1 MLPAR
6 TPVELVCWLSRQGPA
21 GQQAARVREAFAN
34 HGHWC
39 CSSLLR
45 LDYTSLTTPG
55 TVIDYNMR
63 THNRWASA

>member
-1 MLPAR
+1 MLAIKP
-6 TPVELVCWLSRQGPA
+6 GPA
-21 GQQAARVREAFAN
+21 GWQATRMLGVSAN

-39 CSSLLR
+39 CSALLR

-63 THNRWASA
+63 THKRWVAA